1 MAVRMIKLVG
11 FAKHTVR
18 LLLGLFMMYAGFGHF
33 NNTESFLAQVPPFLP
48 APEMIVYVSGVIE
61 ILLGLGLIFLV
72 KYKQYVGIALAAFFI
87 IIFPGNIS
95 QYLTE
100 TSAFGLETDTQR
112 LVRLLFQPVLIFA
125 AVWSTSSWSKVK
137 TITPIFN
144 QKHR

>member
-1 MAVRMIKLVG
+1 MAVWMVKLVG
-11 FAKHTVR
+11 FAKHIVR
-18 LLLGLFMMYAGFGHF
+18 ILLGLFMTSAGIGHF
-33 NNTESFLAQVPPFLP
+33 NNTASFLAQVPPFLP
-48 APEMIVYVSGVIE
+48 APEMIVYVSGVVE
-61 ILLGLGLIFLV
+61 ILLGLGLIFLF
-72 KYKQYVGIALAAFFI
+72 KYKQYVGIALAAFFV

-125 AVWSTSSWSKVK
+125 AIWSTSSWSKLK
-137 TITPIFN
+137 TINPFLN

>member
-1 MAVRMIKLVG
+1 MVKLVG

-18 LLLGLFMMYAGFGHF
+18 ILLGLFMTSAGIGHF

-48 APEMIVYVSGVIE
+48 APEIIVYVSGVVE

-72 KYKQYVGIALAAFFI
+72 RYKHYVGIALAAFFV

-125 AVWSTSSWSKVK
+125 AIWSTSSWSKVK

>member
-1 MAVRMIKLVG
+1 MVQMSKVVD
-11 FAKHTVR
+11 FAKHLLR
-18 LLLGLFMMYAGFGHF
+18 ILLGLFMVSAGIGHF

-48 APEMIVYVSGVIE
+48 APEMIVYISGVVE
-61 ILLGLGLIFLV
+61 ILLGLGLILLF
-72 KYKQYVGIALAAFFI
+72 KYKEYVGIALAAFFV

-125 AVWSTSSWSKVK
+125 AIWSTSSWTKLKQINRPSV
-137 TITPIFN
+137 
-144 QKHR
+144 